1 MTAPLGIYY
10 TLTAA
15 ELSALRTQLETAR
28 TAILTANQ
36 SVSRAGISYTRA
48 AFEAVNAELREVYY
62 AQSLQAGTSVTTTY
76 ADLT

>member
-1 MTAPLGIYY
+1 MAAPLGIYT

-36 SVSRAGISYTRA
+36 AVSRSGISYTRA
-48 AFEAVNAELREVYY
+48 DLATILADLREVYY
-62 AQSLQAGTSVTTTY
+62 AQSIQADTSVIVTY
-76 ADLT
+76 ADLR